1 MIADRIPVA
10 ASGTI
15 VVRAGAMRKAALEH
29 IVRLPSIGMAGKC
42 LTLDQCPLCTVA
54 ACDAAP
60 SLAT

>member
-1 MIADRIPVA
+1 MIADRIPVV

-15 VVRAGAMRKAALEH
+15 MRAGAMRKAAVEH
-29 IVRLPSIGMAGKC
+29 IVRLPPIGMAGKR

-54 ACDAAP
+54 TCDAAS